1 VNQPNLLFIMSDDY
15 AAQSTSAYGSVI
27 DETPNLDRI
36 ATGGMRLNACFC
48 TKSIY
53 TPSRASILAGTYSHV
68 NVDFAPAFLDLAG
81 LAVPPEMQ
89 GRSLDPVLFD
99 TEPDNWPESM
109 YYRYWMHGDWAHNVP
124 AHHGVRTKAHKLIGC
139 HNDAPG
145 QPGADGPVQSPEWE
159 LFDLVADPA
168 EMRNVGTD
176 PAYDAVARELQ
187 VEPRRLQTELG
198 DEPNADAELER
209 LLA

>member
-1 VNQPNLLFIMSDDY
+1 MRHSQHPHTGLSSMKHR
-15 AAQSTSAYGSVI
+15 

-53 TPSRASILAGTYSHV
+53 TPSRASILAGTYSRV